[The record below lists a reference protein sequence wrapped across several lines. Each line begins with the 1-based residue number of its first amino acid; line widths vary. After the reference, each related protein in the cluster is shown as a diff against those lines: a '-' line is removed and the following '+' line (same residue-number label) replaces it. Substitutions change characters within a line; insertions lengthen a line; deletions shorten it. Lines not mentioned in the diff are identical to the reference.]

1 MEGENREKSNLQGR
15 LRSFIFAFNG
25 LRFTVRSQQNFRI
38 HLAATFVAV
47 VAGIATHLCATEWCI
62 LILVVGLVISMEAM
76 NTAIEQLVD
85 LVSPDYRKQ
94 AGIVKD
100 VAAAAVLVTAVAAII
115 IGIIL
120 FLPKLI
126 SINLN

>member
-1 MEGENREKSNLQGR
+1 
-15 LRSFIFAFNG
+15 
-25 LRFTVRSQQNFRI
+25 
-38 HLAATFVAV
+38 
-47 VAGIATHLCATEWCI
+47 
-62 LILVVGLVISMEAM
+62 MEAM

-85 LVSPDYRKQ
+85 LVSPEYRKQ
-94 AGIVKD
+94 AGVVKD
-100 VAAAAVLVTAVAAII
+100 VAAAAVLITAVTAVI